1 MYETILIKSMN
12 KQSNERFVGGSSN
25 AANGPL
31 QMATRLLPS
40 LPPLLFKWHINV
52 YYAVC
57 ADPLNKTKTQIIV
70 DLFLE

>member
-31 QMATRLLPS
+31 QMVTRLLPS
-40 LPPLLFKWHINV
+40 PPPLLFKWHINV

-57 ADPLNKTKTQIIV
+57 ADLLNKTKTQIIV